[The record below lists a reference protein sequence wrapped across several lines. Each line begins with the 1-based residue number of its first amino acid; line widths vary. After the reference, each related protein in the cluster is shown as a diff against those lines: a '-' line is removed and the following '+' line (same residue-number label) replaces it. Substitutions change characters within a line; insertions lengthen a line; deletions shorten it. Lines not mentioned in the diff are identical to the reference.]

1 MKKIVSKDG
10 NANLDPESVLTAA
23 QRAIVD
29 AVLNL
34 IVPPSA
40 DGRLPGAAEVG
51 VPAFLV
57 AEAADA
63 LPALCE
69 ELDELERRARAR
81 FARGFAALEAR
92 ERGSLLG
99 ETRAQAPA
107 FMSRLA
113 METLAC
119 YYQHDRVLE
128 GLGLE
133 ARAPYPKGYEVVP
146 GDLSLLAPVR
156 ARGKI
161 YRDVT

>member
-1 MKKIVSKDG
+1 MSKDQ
-10 NANLDPESVLTAA
+10 NAASDPGSMLTAA
-23 QRAIVD
+23 QLAILD

-40 DGRLPGAAEVG
+40 DGRMPGAAEVG
-51 VPAFLV
+51 VPAYLC

-63 LPALCE
+63 LPVLRLELE
-69 ELDELERRARAR
+69 ELEQRSREQFALGFAQMEEGERR
-81 FARGFAALEAR
+81 
-92 ERGSLLG
+92 SLVESMG
-99 ETRAQAPA
+99 AQAPS
-107 FMSRLA
+107 FLSRLA

-128 GLGLE
+128 GLGME
-133 ARAPYPKGYEVVP
+133 ARPPYPKGYQVVQ

>member
-1 MKKIVSKDG
+1 VNTVTTYRADAADS
-10 NANLDPESVLTAA
+10 AQPLTAE
-23 QRAIVD
+23 QRALLDI
-29 AVLNL
+29 VLNM

-40 DGRLPGAAEVG
+40 DGRMPGAAEVG
-51 VPAFLV
+51 VPAYLV
-57 AEAADA
+57 AEAQDA
-63 LPALCE
+63 LPVLRQ
-69 ELDELERRARAR
+69 ELDELDRRSHERA
-81 FARGFAALEAR
+81 ARGFASLEAA
-92 ERGSLLG
+92 ERKSLI
-99 ETRAQAPA
+99 EAMRAQAPS

-133 ARAPYPKGYEVVP
+133 ARPPYPKGYQVVQ

-161 YRDVT
+161 YRDAP

>member
-1 MKKIVSKDG
+1 MSKDENIIRDAG
-10 NANLDPESVLTAA
+10 RTLTDV
-23 QRAIVD
+23 QHAILD

-40 DGRLPGAAEVG
+40 DGRMPGAAEVG
-51 VPAFLV
+51 VPAYLF
-57 AEAADA
+57 AEAPDA
-63 LPALCE
+63 LPVLRE
-69 ELDELERRARAR
+69 ELAELERRARAR
-81 FARGFAALEAR
+81 FARGFAALEER
-92 ERGSLLG
+92 ERQTLVEEL
-99 ETRAQAPA
+99 RAQQPS

-133 ARAPYPKGYEVVP
+133 ARPPYPKGHQVVQ
-146 GDLSLLAPVR
+146 GDLSLLEPVR

>member
-1 MKKIVSKDG
+1 VTKDG
-10 NANLDPESVLTAA
+10 PPILDAESPLTGA
-23 QRAIVD
+23 QRAILD

-40 DGRLPGAAEVG
+40 DGRMPGAAEVG
-51 VPAFLV
+51 VPAYLF

-63 LPALCE
+63 LPVLRE
-69 ELDELERRARAR
+69 ELAEIERRASAR
-81 FARGFAALEAR
+81 FARGFAALGEG
-92 ERGSLLG
+92 ERRSLVEEL
-99 ETRAQAPA
+99 RAQAPS

-128 GLGLE
+128 GLGME
-133 ARAPYPKGYEVVP
+133 ARAPYPKGYQVVQ

-161 YRDVT
+161 YRDVN